1 MTPPLHLP
9 TKEVDI
15 DFLVFVERYATD
27 LLKWDIL
34 TFFGRN
40 PDFYGQTAQIAERIG
55 RSGLS
60 IRPEL
65 GSLALLGILERTE
78 TENNQTSYRLT
89 TQDHLR
95 QMTVKLATGQL
106 SSGVDTPDWH

>member
-1 MTPPLHLP
+1 MTLPLQSF

-34 TFFGRN
+34 TFFGHN
-40 PDFYGQTAQIAERIG
+40 PNFLGETSQIAEHIG
-55 RSGLS
+55 RSNLT

-65 GSLALLGILERTE
+65 GNLALLGILKQTQTE
-78 TENNQTSYRLT
+78 DKPLYQLT
-89 TQDHLR
+89 QEPLLR
-95 QMTVKLATGQL
+95 QMVLKLADSQL
-106 SSGVDTPDWH
+106 SAASTDQPTP